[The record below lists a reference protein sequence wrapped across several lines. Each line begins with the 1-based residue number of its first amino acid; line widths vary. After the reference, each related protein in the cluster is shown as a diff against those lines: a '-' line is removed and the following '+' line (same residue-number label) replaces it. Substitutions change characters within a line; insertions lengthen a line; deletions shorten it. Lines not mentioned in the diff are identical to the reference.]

1 MSFPTYMEYHLKE
14 KTKPIRCAGVVNSK
28 PRIAQYIA
36 DRMDREAR
44 AERIDETHRR
54 VERIERMERI

>member
-1 MSFPTYMEYHLKE
+1 MEYNLKE
-14 KTKPIRCAGVVNSK
+14 KTKPRIRCAGVANSK

-54 VERIERMERI
+54 VERIERMERR